1 MTTPQICD
9 FLVVG
14 GGVVGLSVAIE
25 LKSIDPSF
33 LVVLIEKESNLG
45 MHASGRNS
53 GVIHAGFYYSPDS
66 LKARFCVEG
75 NMELRKLIQDYK
87 LTIIETGK
95 VVLATDNQEVEVLE
109 TLARRGEL
117 NDIRIELH
125 DSQSLSRYEPL
136 AKTHRKFLW
145 SPSTAVAKPVE
156 IIEALES
163 KAIKCGVRIER
174 GVVASFDKSSSSY
187 AGELNRWIPRHLV
200 NCAGSQADR
209 IAKQYGFA
217 ENLEML
223 PFLGQYKKIPWISLP
238 IRTQVYPVPNTRNP
252 FLGVHFTKTA
262 DGFVKIGPTAI
273 PVLNREQYGFTQ
285 NWRVNDF
292 TSSLKS
298 IFSILKGNRHNP
310 SSIFAEEFLRIFPS
324 ILRRDAE
331 KLIPSSK
338 KIGNWTASVPGIRS
352 QLVDIRTG
360 ELISDFLVEGD
371 KDSTHVLNAVSPG
384 WTSSIP
390 FGAYVA
396 KIAARRG

>member
-1 MTTPQICD
+1 
-9 FLVVG
+9 
-14 GGVVGLSVAIE
+14 
-25 LKSIDPSF
+25 
-33 LVVLIEKESNLG
+33 
-45 MHASGRNS
+45 
-53 GVIHAGFYYSPDS
+53 
-66 LKARFCVEG
+66 
-75 NMELRKLIQDYK
+75 
-87 LTIIETGK
+87 
-95 VVLATDNQEVEVLE
+95 
-109 TLARRGEL
+109 
-117 NDIRIELH
+117 
-125 DSQSLSRYEPL
+125 
-136 AKTHRKFLW
+136 
-145 SPSTAVAKPVE
+145 
-156 IIEALES
+156 
-163 KAIKCGVRIER
+163 
-174 GVVASFDKSSSSY
+174 
-187 AGELNRWIPRHLV
+187 
-200 NCAGSQADR
+200 
-209 IAKQYGFA
+209 
-217 ENLEML
+217 
-223 PFLGQYKKIPWISLP
+223 
-238 IRTQVYPVPNTRNP
+238 
-252 FLGVHFTKTA
+252 
-262 DGFVKIGPTAI
+262 VKIGPTAI

-298 IFSILKGNRHNP
+298 IFSILKGNKHDP